1 MSFNTNEKVVI
12 TKIIQRFLEYSPR
25 ICPLILFLQAVSPN
39 QICSAWDEMLIKR
52 FDTFLESPV
61 DAQWIT
67 ADSAGCAE
75 NQ

>member
-1 MSFNTNEKVVI
+1 
-12 TKIIQRFLEYSPR
+12 
-25 ICPLILFLQAVSPN
+25 
-39 QICSAWDEMLIKR
+39 MLIKR

-61 DAQWIT
+61 EAQWIT